1 MTNNN
6 AELIKSKADIIDVV
20 SGYVEIKKSGSNYK
34 GLCPFHSEK
43 GASFMVN
50 QNLQIY
56 KCFGCGEAGD
66 VINFIEKI
74 EGVDFKG
81 AIKILAD
88 KYNIT
93 LSEER
98 VSKDDALKKRIYE
111 INNLSLEFFH
121 HLLVKHSAGKVGL
134 DYLVKKRNL
143 NLELINEFKLGYAP
157 KDWST
162 LCDFLKKRGFT
173 EKEIIASNLGIEKKL
188 GGVYDKFR
196 GRIVFPYFS
205 LDGKCI
211 GFMGRTIF
219 DEDPKYL
226 NSSDTLVFKKGE
238 FLFGLNKTKLDVKK
252 HGAIIV
258 EGTMDFLKPYMYGV
272 KNLVATSGTA
282 LTSQQLELLKRYTDK
297 IYFSFDT
304 DNAGVNAILRG
315 IEISEKYNF
324 DTKVISIP
332 KKYKDLDEYF
342 DANPEEARNLTLNA
356 IDINDFYLSYLYKK
370 HSLESING
378 KKKIIEEFNEYFQKI
393 TNDITK
399 SYFVKKLAEDLDL
412 EEDIV
417 KKSLKEISNSNSS
430 PTKLQI
436 KPQNPVIQKSPI
448 ERSKEYL
455 FMSLL
460 LKGDIDTIRPIVL
473 EFPDDSILNPGLKGI
488 FQKIKVDLEIKGNK
502 INFVKLAEDL
512 DPELRKVFEDLML
525 YDLGSSVNS
534 SNTLQEELEKISNL
548 LKEEHKKGRIKLISE
563 KIKKAEKEKNLDE
576 VKNLM
581 EELSKSLL

>member
-6 AELIKSKADIIDVV
+6 AELIKSKADIVDVI
-20 SGYVEIKKSGSNYK
+20 SSYIEIKKSGSNYK
-34 GLCPFHSEK
+34 GLCPFHNEK

-66 VINFIEKI
+66 VINFVEKI

-81 AIKILAD
+81 AIKILAE

-93 LSEER
+93 ISEER
-98 VSKDDALKKRIYE
+98 VSKDDLIKRRIYE
-111 INNLSLEFFH
+111 INNLALEFFH
-121 HLLVKHSAGKVGL
+121 HLLTNHNAGKSGL
-134 DYLVKKRNL
+134 DYLTNKRNL
-143 NLELINEFKLGYAP
+143 NLELIKEFKIGYAP

-162 LCDFLKKRGFT
+162 LCDFLKKRGYT
-173 EKEIIASNLGIEKKL
+173 EKEIIASNLGIEKKM

-196 GRIVFPYFS
+196 GRIIFPYFS

-238 FLFGLNKTKLDVKK
+238 FLYGLYKTKLDIKK

-282 LTSQQLELLKRYTDK
+282 LTTQQLDILKRYTDK

-342 DANPEEARNLTLNA
+342 DDLGFDASNLTLNA

-370 HSLESING
+370 HSLESVNG
-378 KKKIIEEFNEYFQKI
+378 KKKIIEEFGEYFQKI

-399 SYFVKKLAEDLDL
+399 SYFIKKLSEDLDL
-412 EEDIV
+412 DEEIV
-417 KKSLKEISNSNSS
+417 KKSLKGGVSQGQVLVKPSNNPQIPTNS
-430 PTKLQI
+430 I
-436 KPQNPVIQKSPI
+436 QNFSK
-448 ERSKEYL
+448 SKEYL
-455 FMSLL
+455 FISLL
-460 LKGDIDTIRPIVL
+460 LKGNLDTIKPIVL
-473 EFPDDSILNPGLKGI
+473 KFPDEYFLNQGLKEI
-488 FQKIKVDLEIKGNK
+488 FQKLKADLVNTGGQIDFAKFSEDLRPELKEIFENLMLFENGIEIK
-502 INFVKLAEDL
+502 
-512 DPELRKVFEDLML
+512 
-525 YDLGSSVNS
+525 NS
-534 SNTLQEELEKISNL
+534 TSLEEEIEKISNF
-548 LKEEHKKGRIKLISE
+548 LKDDYKKGRIKLISD

-581 EELSKSLL
+581 EELSKFIS